1 MFGAKTVNPLGD
13 GFSKD
18 PRTRS
23 GVSLSRTVVA
33 PAGNPVLNGPIRRW
47 VSGSRSEVPESEQ
60 RGTQAGGDDPV
71 ICGQPGI
78 GVPEVGEL
86 LFGVRN
92 RDRLQ
97 IRPDEQEMAEGSVG
111 VRDRDGV

>member
-1 MFGAKTVNPLGD
+1 
-13 GFSKD
+13 
-18 PRTRS
+18 
-23 GVSLSRTVVA
+23 
-33 PAGNPVLNGPIRRW
+33 
-47 VSGSRSEVPESEQ
+47 
-60 RGTQAGGDDPV
+60 V

-78 GVPEVGEL
+78 GVPEISEL

-97 IRPDEQEMAEGSVG
+97 IRSDEQEMAERFVG